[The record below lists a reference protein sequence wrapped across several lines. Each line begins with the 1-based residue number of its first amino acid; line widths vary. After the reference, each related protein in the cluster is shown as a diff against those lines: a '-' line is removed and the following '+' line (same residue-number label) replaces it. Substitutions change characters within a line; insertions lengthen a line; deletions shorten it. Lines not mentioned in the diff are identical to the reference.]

1 MDVCAADS
9 QTDRGHP
16 AGSQTDRGHPA
27 LVGGRPLVALVAP
40 YGGRSQ
46 RPGRG
51 GTAGAAHRLGQ
62 MPGDWLVG
70 GGRGW
75 LRWSSSGGGM
85 VDDGSGAVEAGT
97 EQYSVG
103 SVRRS
108 CTAG

>member
-16 AGSQTDRGHPA
+16 VP
-27 LVGGRPLVALVAP
+27 LVGGRPLVALVAR

-75 LRWSSSGGGM
+75 LR
-85 VDDGSGAVEAGT
+85 
-97 EQYSVG
+97 
-103 SVRRS
+103 
-108 CTAG
+108 